1 MSEKLSWLGFILLLG
16 AFSAHALDSD
26 GNGITDAIEASTG
39 ADPFSRY
46 AVSAGSSH
54 TCALDDTGMV
64 CWGDNKNGQT
74 TAPALMIDLD
84 GHGVS
89 G

>member
-26 GNGITDAIEASTG
+26 GNGIPDEIEASTG

-46 AVSAGSSH
+46 AVSAGVQSR
-54 TCALDDTGMV
+54 LRV
-64 CWGDNKNGQT
+64 RR
-74 TAPALMIDLD
+74 
-84 GHGVS
+84 HGRGVL